1 MRRCP
6 RRRRPPAGRQ
16 RRERAGQDGR
26 RAARYAGPVNLL
38 VPPRARLQIEVVF
51 DLVCPWCYLG
61 SRRLRR
67 ALRARPDVLS
77 DILWR
82 PFLLNPDIPAAGL
95 PRQEF
100 LTRKFGGEERAR
112 RLHATIADLGAAE
125 GVAFRFERIH
135 RMPSSLDA
143 HRLVR
148 FAAREG
154 LAEAMVEAL
163 FQAHFAEGADL
174 GHADTLVRLSLRI
187 GLDADAVRR
196 FLASGAEADAVHAEN
211 LRAHRLGINGVP
223 CFVIGGRH
231 AIAGAQEPEVLE
243 RLIDVALVEA

>member
-1 MRRCP
+1 M
-6 RRRRPPAGRQ
+6 
-16 RRERAGQDGR
+16 
-26 RAARYAGPVNLL
+26 NLL
-38 VPPRARLQIEVVF
+38 APPRARLRIEVVY

-61 SRRLRR
+61 TRRLRR
-67 ALRARPDVLS
+67 ALRARPDVLAE
-77 DILWR
+77 ILWR
-82 PFLLNPDIPAAGL
+82 PFLLNPDIPLSGM

-112 RLHATIADLGAAE
+112 RLHATIADLGRAE
-125 GVAFRFERIH
+125 GVPFRFERIL

-154 LAEAMVEAL
+154 VADAMVDAL
-163 FQAHFAEGADL
+163 FHGYFAEGADL
-174 GHADTLVRLSLRI
+174 GHIETLVRLAQGI
-187 GLDADAVRR
+187 GLDRATAGR
-196 FLASGAEADAVHAEN
+196 FLDSAAETDAVHAEN

-223 CFVIGGRH
+223 CFVIDGRH

-243 RLIDVALVEA
+243 RLLDVALVEG